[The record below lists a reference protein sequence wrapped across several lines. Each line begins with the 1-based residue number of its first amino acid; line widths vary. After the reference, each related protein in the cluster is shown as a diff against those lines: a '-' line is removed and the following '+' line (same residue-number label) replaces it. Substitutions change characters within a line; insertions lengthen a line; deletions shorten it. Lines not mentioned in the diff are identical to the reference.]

1 MCAFEW
7 SQLSSMR
14 KSEQLGVVSFLCPLS
29 NASRCECVIGTKLN
43 VEEGDKEEEEEEEED
58 DEGSMV
64 LVVPSERS

>member
-1 MCAFEW
+1 
-7 SQLSSMR
+7 MR

-43 VEEGDKEEEEEEEED
+43 VEEDDKEEED